1 MTEPFTDLLAGGRPN
16 SLGRTHEVV
25 NLVLA
30 NRSRLEG
37 LFVAVGD
44 PDQLVRLRVG
54 DALEK
59 ICREQPEW
67 FVPHLDRLID
77 DVGRIEQPSIQWH
90 VAQMLDHLRH
100 DLSEEQARRA
110 TALLQDNLT
119 GSTDWIVLNVTMD
132 VLAGWAGSDQQLAR
146 WLAPVLE
153 RLRGDRRASVAKRAA
168 KRLGE
173 LRTSG
178 S

>member
-25 NLVLA
+25 DLVLA
-30 NRSRLEG
+30 DRSRLEE
-37 LFVAVGD
+37 LFVALGD
-44 PDQLVRLRVG
+44 PDVLVRLRVG

-59 ICREQPEW
+59 VCREQPGW
-67 FVPHLDRLID
+67 FVPHVDRLID
-77 DVGRIEQPSIQWH
+77 DVGRIEQPSVQWH
-90 VAQMLDHLRH
+90 VAQMLDHLRV

-110 TALLQDNLT
+110 TALLQDDLT

-132 VLAGWAGSDQQLAR
+132 VLTGWAGNDQQLAR

-153 RLRGDRRASVAKRAA
+153 RLRSDRRSSVAKRAA
-168 KRLGE
+168 RRLEE
-173 LRTSG
+173 LHTSG
-178 S
+178 R